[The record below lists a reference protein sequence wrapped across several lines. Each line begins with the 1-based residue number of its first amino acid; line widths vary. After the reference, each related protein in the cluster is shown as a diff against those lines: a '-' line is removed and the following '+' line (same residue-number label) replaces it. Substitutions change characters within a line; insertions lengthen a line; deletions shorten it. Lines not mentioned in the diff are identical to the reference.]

1 MAPAHARR
9 GQEQCFPPRV
19 KPIELERK
27 AVATASLFRF
37 HKGNKEV
44 TSRSTNLWRCC
55 LLTNINTFKKMI
67 LRLRFCLIL
76 AFFSLFFAC
85 EEDFVPEQVAVVPQ
99 IVVEGYIEA
108 ADDRFVPPYVILTR
122 NLPFFTSLDSNQ
134 FADFYV
140 HDALVTVDDG
150 TQSVVLTEICLNN
163 LSPEQIALATNF
175 LGTNVE
181 LIPINF
187 CVYLDPSFSMQ
198 GEAGKTYTLRVEAE
212 GKSLRSV
219 ASIPPLVGLDS
230 LWFVPPPGL
239 ATRDSLAQLQA
250 RLSDPPGK
258 NFYRYFINVN
268 NTGLRRDD
276 FSVLED
282 PFFDGRSFDFP
293 LNRPR
298 DPGEEFD
305 LSTFGLFQLG
315 DTVTLKWLNIGEEVF
330 RFWNTIEFAAAN
342 QGPFSNATIIDSNI
356 EGGLGVWSAQSA
368 VYYDLIVDIR

>member
-1 MAPAHARR
+1 
-9 GQEQCFPPRV
+9 
-19 KPIELERK
+19 
-27 AVATASLFRF
+27 
-37 HKGNKEV
+37 
-44 TSRSTNLWRCC
+44 
-55 LLTNINTFKKMI
+55 MI
-67 LRLRFCLIL
+67 LLLRYC
-76 AFFSLFFAC
+76 SLPVLLLLLFAC
-85 EEDFVPEQVAVVPQ
+85 EEEFVPEQVEVLPQ

-108 ADDRFVPPYVILTR
+108 AEDRFIPPYVILSR
-122 NLPFFTSLDSNQ
+122 NLPFFTSLDSSQ

-150 TQSVVLTEICLNN
+150 TQRVVLTEICLNN
-163 LSPEQIALATNF
+163 LSPEQIDLATNF

-187 CVYLDPSFSMQ
+187 CVYLDASFSMR
-198 GEAGKTYTLRVEAE
+198 GEAGKTYTLSIDAE

-219 ASIPPLVGLDS
+219 ASIPLLVGLDS

-258 NFYRYFINVN
+258 NFYRYFVNVN

-282 PFFDGRSFDFP
+282 LFFDGQSFDLP

-298 DPGEEFD
+298 DPAEEFD
-305 LSTFGLFQLG
+305 LSTFGLFRLG
-315 DTVTLKWLNIGEEVF
+315 DAVTLKWVNIEAEGF
-330 RFWNTIEFAAAN
+330 RFWNTIEFASAN

-368 VYYDLIVDIR
+368 AYYDLVVGF